1 MAGRTWWC
9 GDPPPSPT
17 AMAGASSE
25 RQRERVASSWRQ
37 SCCLRLSKG
46 AKVTVAAGPSCVV
59 WCGGVAWVR
68 FRWGVGGEK
77 RGPG

>member
-46 AKVTVAAGPSCVV
+46 AKVTEAAGPSCVV
-59 WCGGVAWVR
+59 EVALSSDAAR
-68 FRWGVGGEK
+68 RASFR
-77 RGPG
+77 